1 MELEEQAQYKWWV
14 NSQQDPKKFE
24 WSESAKP
31 KVDII
36 KKVMG
41 FAQDRLNQGRPYQA
55 LKGDIWSFA
64 QATGLKQVFKM
75 AELDS
80 DTGKLVRYVYV
91 DESRKRVEIP
101 EGYITVASQHEESKA
116 KARKVFGMES

>member
-14 NSQQDPKKFE
+14 NSQQDPKKFK
-24 WSESAKP
+24 WSESTKP
-31 KVDII
+31 KVDVA
-36 KKVMG
+36 KKVMRFAQEVLNRGKPYRTLGGDIWG
-41 FAQDRLNQGRPYQA
+41 FAQA
-55 LKGDIWSFA
+55 V
-64 QATGLKQVFKM
+64 GLQQVFKM

-80 DTGKLVRYVYV
+80 DTGKLVRYIYV
-91 DESRKRVEIP
+91 DENGERVEIP